1 MGHDPADGSTHHRY
15 AGVPVEHF
23 SIPVRG
29 QEKRKICT
37 GSAGIGDHYRKRQY
51 GFERYKKGKRREKYL
66 LKRVMRRKSQCLIKM
81 EIK

>member
-23 SIPVRG
+23 RIPVRG

-51 GFERYKKGKRREKYL
+51 GFER
-66 LKRVMRRKSQCLIKM
+66 
-81 EIK
+81 

>member
-23 SIPVRG
+23 RIHVRG

-51 GFERYKKGKRREKYL
+51 GFERYKKGKRREG
-66 LKRVMRRKSQCLIKM
+66 RTDTGCN
-81 EIK
+81 